1 MMATRRIG
9 IIGGSGFYN
18 IEGME
23 NIKEV
28 RIKTPFGDPSDE
40 YIMGTLEGKEVVF
53 LSRHGREHRIL
64 PNELNYRANIYGM
77 KKLGVEWLISI
88 STVGSFRKEI
98 KPLDILIP
106 DQFFDFTHKGRKDT
120 FFGEGIVAH
129 ITFNNPVCPVLSD
142 ILYKAGVSAGG
153 NLHKGG
159 TYLNMEGPA
168 FSTKAESLTY
178 QRLGMDVIGMT
189 NMPEAKVAREAEI
202 CFATLAMV
210 TDYDCW
216 YEEESVTIET
226 VIKNLKANVGM
237 AKEIIKLALLRI
249 PEERTCECATAL
261 KNAIITS
268 PEAIPEETRKK
279 LDLIIGKYL

>member
-1 MMATRRIG
+1 MMAARRVG

-40 YIMGTLEGKEVVF
+40 YIMGTLEGKEIVF
-53 LSRHGREHRIL
+53 LSRHGRGHRIL

-142 ILYKAGVSAGG
+142 ILYKAGVSSGG

-168 FSTKAESLTY
+168 FSTKALSVVPPGEVTLS
-178 QRLGMDVIGMT
+178 RKRAGSSFPPICIF
-189 NMPEAKVAREAEI
+189 AEPK
-202 CFATLAMV
+202 
-210 TDYDCW
+210 
-216 YEEESVTIET
+216 T
-226 VIKNLKANVGM
+226 V
-237 AKEIIKLALLRI
+237 
-249 PEERTCECATAL
+249 
-261 KNAIITS
+261 
-268 PEAIPEETRKK
+268 
-279 LDLIIGKYL
+279 